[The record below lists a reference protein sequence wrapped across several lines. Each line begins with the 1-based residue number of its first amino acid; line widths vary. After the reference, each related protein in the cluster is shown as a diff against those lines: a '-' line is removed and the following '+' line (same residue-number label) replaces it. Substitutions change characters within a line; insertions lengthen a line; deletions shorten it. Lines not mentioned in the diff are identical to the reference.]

1 MKKIIVV
8 STTNYIK
15 KNLTKL
21 KKKIKILFIN
31 KKINLKKK

>member
-15 KNLTKL
+15 KNLTEL
-21 KKKIKILFIN
+21 KKKK
-31 KKINLKKK
+31 LKFFL